1 MSREL
6 RPAHSI
12 LRHCVYNL
20 SLPVIPATFLGE
32 KVPLNNSNGLETTS
46 RKIRLQQTFAALK
59 HYNYRLW
66 FFGQMVSLMG
76 TWMQSTA
83 QGYLIYKLTGSPAY
97 LGLVGFMGGLPA
109 WLFTLFGGVVA
120 DRISRRNM
128 MVITQSAM
136 LVLAFILAALTFTNV
151 VQPWHIIVLA
161 FLLGVANAFDAP
173 ARVAFVTELVNRE
186 NMTNAIALNSTMFNI
201 ATVVGPSVAGL
212 TYAAFGPAWCFT
224 LNGISFIAVIGALLF
239 MRIQPIVP
247 PARRATVLADLKEGL
262 HYVFTHS
269 LVLSLIG
276 SIGLVSIFGIGMMTL
291 LPAWAADVLHGDV
304 TTNGW
309 LVSARGFG
317 SLVSALMLAYL
328 GSRRYRGKLWTVGA
342 FIMPVMLFI
351 FAWIRWLP
359 LSLLALVGV
368 GWSFMMIMNN
378 SNAMMQS
385 QVPDHLRGRV
395 MSVYTLVFFGS
406 MPLGALFAGTLAQK
420 LGEPLT
426 VMLGA
431 GVLMVLAISAW
442 IFLPRIHA
450 QE

>member
-1 MSREL
+1 
-6 RPAHSI
+6 
-12 LRHCVYNL
+12 
-20 SLPVIPATFLGE
+20 LPDIPATFLIE
-32 KVPLNNSNGLETTS
+32 RVPLRNIENQVNS
-46 RKIRLQQTFAALK
+46 RLVVRFQETFAAMK

-66 FFGQMVSLMG
+66 FFGQLVSLMG

-83 QGYLIYKLTGSPAY
+83 QGYLIYQLTGSTAY
-97 LGLVGFMGGLPA
+97 LGLVGFIGGVPA
-109 WLFTLFGGVVA
+109 LVFTLFGGVIA

-128 MVITQSAM
+128 MVITQSSM
-136 LVLAFILAALTFTNV
+136 LILAFILAALAFTHV
-151 VQPWHIIVLA
+151 VQPWHILVLA

-173 ARVAFVTELVNRE
+173 ARVAFVMELVSRE
-186 NMTNAIALNSTMFNI
+186 DMTNAIALNSTMFNI

-239 MRIQPIVP
+239 MRIKPIIP
-247 PARRATVLADLKEGL
+247 PDRRATVMADLKEGL
-262 HYVFTHS
+262 SYVFSHP
-269 LVLSLIG
+269 LILSLIG
-276 SIGLVSIFGIGMMTL
+276 SIGMVSIFGIGMMTL
-291 LPAWAADVLHGDV
+291 LPAWATDILHGDV

-317 SLVSALMLAYL
+317 SMVSALMLAYL

-351 FAWIRWLP
+351 FALIHWLP
-359 LSLLALVGV
+359 LALVALVGV

-406 MPLGALFAGTLAQK
+406 MPLGSLFAGAFAQK
-420 LGEPLT
+420 FNEPLT
-426 VMLGA
+426 VMVGA
-431 GVLMVLAISAW
+431 GILMAMAIGSW
-442 IFLPRIHA
+442 IFLPGIRR